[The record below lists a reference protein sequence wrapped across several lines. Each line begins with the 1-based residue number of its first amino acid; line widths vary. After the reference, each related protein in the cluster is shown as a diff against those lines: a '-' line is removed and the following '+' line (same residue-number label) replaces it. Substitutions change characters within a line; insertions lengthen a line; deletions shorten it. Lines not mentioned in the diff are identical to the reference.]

1 MKRAFF
7 LIVIISAIAILSSC
21 GGSYSNPSNAPVTS
35 MIPNRVFLLNQFPG
49 GITPPQINILNGDT
63 DTFSTFTISLEGTPT
78 LMRPAG
84 SGKTIVYANTGRF
97 SIIDNS
103 TEAVSNSVTIG
114 TDGQDL
120 VGTSD
125 GKLGFVALHNSG
137 QIGVVDLSNA
147 SLSVIN
153 GIPGVARLVLSNDN
167 ATLLAFSDDSD
178 SVTIVKVAD
187 GTISTVGGFDRAYSG
202 VFSSDNTKA
211 YILSCGAECGG
222 GTAKVSILDLATKTV
237 TASTAVSGATVGLLN
252 AGKLYVAGNSAGNGT
267 VNVLDASSLA
277 VTTSGISIS
286 NGLHTTMV
294 LMPNSKLYIGAKACS
309 NTTQGCLSFFNT
321 SNNTATVEPQTFGD
335 VTGMTPIKGRNVA
348 YVTEGGELR
357 IYDTNTDKLQALQL
371 DIVGN
376 AVQVLNIP

>member
-7 LIVIISAIAILSSC
+7 IIVIISAIAILSSC
-21 GGSYSNPSNAPVTS
+21 GGNYSNPSKKPVTS

-49 GITPPQINILNGDT
+49 GITPPQISILNGDT
-63 DTFSTFTISLEGTPT
+63 DSFSNFTISLEGTPT
-78 LMRPAG
+78 LMRLAG

-103 TEAVSNSVTIG
+103 TEAVLNSVTIG

-147 SLSVIN
+147 SLSVVN
-153 GIPGVARLVLSNDN
+153 GIPGVARLVLSGDN

-178 SVTIVKVAD
+178 SVTIVKIAD
-187 GTISTVGGFDRAYSG
+187 GTTSTVGGFDRAYSG
-202 VFSSDNTKA
+202 VFSSDNSKA

-237 TASTAVSGATVGLLN
+237 TASAAVNAATVGILN
-252 AGKLYVAGNSAGNGT
+252 GGKLYVAGNSGGNGT
-267 VNVLDASSLA
+267 VDVLDATTLA
-277 VTTSGISIS
+277 VTASGVSIS
-286 NGLHTTMV
+286 NGLHTAMV
-294 LMPNSKLYIGAKACS
+294 LMPNNKLYIGAKACS
-309 NTTQGCLSFFNT
+309 NTAQGCLSFFNT

-335 VTGMTPIKGRNVA
+335 VTSMTAIKGRNVA

-357 IYDTNTDKLQALQL
+357 IYDTTTDSLQARQL
-371 DIVGN
+371 DVVGN